1 MIRKSQE
8 TPNKHKWK
16 KDSSSD
22 EIKLP
27 IRKPKKTVLETVIGA
42 ALGEKKMQTIKESI
56 NIPYVI
62 NIIIVYPNFID
73 SLSNRGKEDPDFPKT
88 LSP

>member
-1 MIRKSQE
+1 MNTLSFRYSMIRKSQE

-56 NIPYVI
+56 IFHMLLI
-62 NIIIVYPNFID
+62 K
-73 SLSNRGKEDPDFPKT
+73 L
-88 LSP
+88 